1 MNLSVGTIPVMIRN
15 DEKVYLGDLRKY
27 FSIVFI
33 NAQNLHNP
41 YHNFRHMLHVTW
53 LCYLACKYYADKLS
67 PREMRNLL
75 IAALFHDFDHSG
87 MMGNDDLDII
97 RAIRGMRK
105 YLLPEDRPFADEIAE
120 VMQAT
125 EFPHKT
131 PSEKLPLL
139 QQIIRDADMAQSM
152 SNAWIQ
158 HVIFGLALEWNKKP
172 IDVLKAELPF
182 HEMLKFYTDW
192 GKSMFP
198 QTVIDRKT
206 KEVTDLIEILVEG
219 AS

>member
-1 MNLSVGTIPVMIRN
+1 MNSSVGSVPLMIRN
-15 DEKVYLGDLRKY
+15 DKKVYLGDLRKY
-27 FSIVFI
+27 FSIVFM

-53 LCYLACKYYADKLS
+53 LCYLACIYYMDKLS

-87 MMGNDDLDII
+87 MMGNDDLNIA
-97 RAIRGMRK
+97 RAIRGMEK
-105 YLLPEDRPFADEIAE
+105 YLLPEDHPFANKIAE
-120 VMQAT
+120 IMRAT

-131 PSEKLPLL
+131 SSQMLPLL

-152 SNAWIQ
+152 SVAWIQ

-182 HEMLKFYTDW
+182 HETLKFYTDW

-198 QTVIDRKT
+198 PKVIQQKT
-206 KEVTDLIEILVEG
+206 REVRELIEILIEG